1 MTVLHAPDLTGQ
13 DRDTLV
19 RILRGAA
26 TDIYLYGHAKGTT
39 LRPDG
44 ARCAGAAITLSTAA
58 RGSTRDDVATA
69 QASACYELLRSV
81 VHAEPVEWNDAP
93 ETAPVQVIA
102 ALRAAA
108 RKAATA

>member
-1 MTVLHAPDLTGQ
+1 MRRPAGTALIDS
-13 DRDTLV
+13 DRDTLA

-26 TDIYLYGHAKGTT
+26 TDIYLYGHAKGAT
-39 LRPDG
+39 LRSDG

-58 RGSTRDDVATA
+58 RGSTDGAVADA
-69 QASACYELLRSV
+69 QADACYELLRSV
-81 VHAEPVEWNDAP
+81 VGAEPVEWNDAP